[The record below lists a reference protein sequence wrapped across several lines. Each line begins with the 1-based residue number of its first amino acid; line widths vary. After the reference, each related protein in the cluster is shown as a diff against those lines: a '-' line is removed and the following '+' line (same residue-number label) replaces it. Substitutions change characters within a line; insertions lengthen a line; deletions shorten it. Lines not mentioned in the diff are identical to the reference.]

1 MWLILLLVLAIVFII
16 LSTSVFKWHPFLSLI
31 IAAFGF
37 GIFSGTLSLTDVVT
51 AVNSGFGN
59 TIGYIGIV
67 ILAGSII
74 GKFLEKSGGAFK
86 LATSALKIV
95 GKKNMPLAMSIVG
108 YIVSIPVFCDSAFIV
123 LSPLSKALAR
133 TVKISF
139 AVMAMSLSL
148 GLFIT
153 HHLIPPTPGPVA
165 AAGILE
171 ADLGT
176 VILLGLPVSLVGLII
191 AWLFSIKYAKKFSIG
206 IDGNLDLNHETNA
219 SKGSGAFEKGEAGTD
234 IDRQSYK
241 GKYNAD
247 QDLESDSDKRTGET
261 ITPDVRPD
269 TDKQVSYDPE
279 NSIDF
284 FEEGPSLLKSL
295 LPIFIPIILIILRS
309 INDLPSAPFGSD
321 ILAMIIGFVGQPSVA
336 LMLGVGLSFLLPV
349 KFSKD
354 MLSASGWLGEGIV
367 AAATIIIVTGS
378 GGAFGKVL
386 QESGIAEV
394 VKENLAGAQSLGIW
408 LPIIIAM
415 SLKIAQGSGTVSI
428 ITTASLMAPL
438 VPSLGMDSPSARALV
453 VVAIG
458 AGSMIASHAND
469 SYFWV
474 VTQMSNM
481 TVNQGYRLQTVGTL
495 ILGICTSLV
504 VYIMSLWIL

>member
-1 MWLILLLVLAIVFII
+1 MSLNDIVLA
-16 LSTSVFKWHPFLSLI
+16 
-31 IAAFGF
+31 
-37 GIFSGTLSLTDVVT
+37 
-51 AVNSGFGN
+51 VNGGFGN

-86 LATSALKIV
+86 LATGALKIV
-95 GKKNMPLAMSIVG
+95 GKKNMPLALSIVG

-133 TVKISF
+133 TIKISF
-139 AVMAMSLSL
+139 AVLAMSLSL

-176 VILLGLPVSLVGLII
+176 VILLGFPVSLLGLVV
-191 AWLFSIKYAKKFSIG
+191 AWLFSVKYAKKVPVELEEI
-206 IDGNLDLNHETNA
+206 
-219 SKGSGAFEKGEAGTD
+219 
-234 IDRQSYK
+234 
-241 GKYNAD
+241 
-247 QDLESDSDKRTGET
+247 LESESGINEKANQESKMDLDNGLISKEED
-261 ITPDVRPD
+261 
-269 TDKQVSYDPE
+269 DPLK
-279 NSIDF
+279 NPG
-284 FEEGPSLLKSL
+284 EGPSLLKSL

-309 INDLPSAPFGSD
+309 INDLPSAPFGSGD
-321 ILAMIIGFVGQPSVA
+321 TALVIGFIGQPSVA
-336 LMLGVGLSFLLPV
+336 LLIGVGLSFLLPV

-394 VKENLAGAQSLGIW
+394 VKENLSGAQSLGIW

-481 TVNQGYRLQTVGTL
+481 TVNQGYRLQTLGTL
-495 ILGICTSLV
+495 ILGICTSV
-504 VYIMSLWIL
+504 FVYLMSIWIL

>member
-1 MWLILLLVLAIVFII
+1 MWLIILLILAIVFII
-16 LSTSVFKWHPFLSLI
+16 ISTSVFKWHPFLSLI

-37 GIFSGTLSLTDVVT
+37 GVFSGTMSLNDIVS
-51 AVNSGFGN
+51 AVNGGFGN

-86 LATSALKIV
+86 LATGALKIV

-123 LSPLSKALAR
+123 LSPLSKALAK
-133 TVKISF
+133 TIKISF

-176 VILLGLPVSLVGLII
+176 VILLGLPVSLLGLVV
-191 AWLFSIKYAKKFSIG
+191 AWLFSVKYAKKFSIALEE
-206 IDGNLDLNHETNA
+206 DPV
-219 SKGSGAFEKGEAGTD
+219 SGSGVNKKKDENKK
-234 IDRQSYK
+234 S
-241 GKYNAD
+241 
-247 QDLESDSDKRTGET
+247 ESDPGET
-261 ITPDVRPD
+261 
-269 TDKQVSYDPE
+269 YEEE
-279 NSIDF
+279 NKVLNTF
-284 FEEGPSLLKSL
+284 AEGPSLLKSL

-309 INDLPSAPFGSD
+309 VNDLPSAPFGSGNG
-321 ILAMIIGFVGQPSVA
+321 AMIIGFIGQPSVA
-336 LMLGVGLSFLLPV
+336 LLIGVGLSFLLPV

-354 MLSASGWLGEGIV
+354 MLSSSGWLGEGIV

-394 VKENLAGAQSLGIW
+394 VKENLSGAQSLGIW

-474 VTQMSNM
+474 VTQMSGM
-481 TVNQGYRLQTVGTL
+481 TVNQGYRLQTMGTL
-495 ILGICTSLV
+495 ILGICTTVLV
-504 VYIMSLWIL
+504 YLMSLWIL

>member
-1 MWLILLLVLAIVFII
+1 MWLIILLILAIVFII
-16 LSTSVFKWHPFLSLI
+16 ISTSVFKWHPFLSLI

-37 GIFSGTLSLTDVVT
+37 GIFSGTMSLTDVVS
-51 AVNSGFGN
+51 AVNGGFGN

-86 LATSALKIV
+86 LATGALKIV

-123 LSPLSKALAR
+123 LSPLSKALAK
-133 TVKISF
+133 TIKISF

-176 VILLGLPVSLVGLII
+176 VILLGLPVSLLGLVI
-191 AWLFSIKYAKKFSIG
+191 AWLFSVKYAKKFHVA
-206 IDGNLDLNHETNA
+206 LDKEPV
-219 SKGSGAFEKGEAGTD
+219 SGSGVNKRNGENKK
-234 IDRQSYK
+234 S
-241 GKYNAD
+241 
-247 QDLESDSDKRTGET
+247 ESNPGET
-261 ITPDVRPD
+261 YEEDNKILD
-269 TDKQVSYDPE
+269 T
-279 NSIDF
+279 F
-284 FEEGPSLLKSL
+284 AEGPSLLKSL

-309 INDLPSAPFGSD
+309 VNDLPSAPFGSGNA
-321 ILAMIIGFVGQPSVA
+321 AMIIGFIGQPSVA
-336 LMLGVGLSFLLPV
+336 LLIGVGLSFLLPV

-354 MLSASGWLGEGIV
+354 MLSSSGWLGEGIV

-394 VKENLAGAQSLGIW
+394 VKENLSGAQSLGIW

-481 TVNQGYRLQTVGTL
+481 TVNQGYRLQTMGTL
-495 ILGICTSLV
+495 ILGICTSVLV
-504 VYIMSLWIL
+504 YLMSLWIL

>member
-16 LSTSVFKWHPFLSLI
+16 LSTSILKWHPFLSLI

-37 GIFSGTLSLTDVVT
+37 GIFSGTMSLSDVVA

-86 LATSALKIV
+86 LATGALKIV
-95 GKKNMPLAMSIVG
+95 GKKNIPLAMSIVG

-176 VILLGLPVSLVGLII
+176 VILLGLPVSLLGLII
-191 AWLFSIKYAKKFSIG
+191 AWLFSVKYAKKFSVG
-206 IDGNLDLNHETNA
+206 VEEGL
-219 SKGSGAFEKGEAGTD
+219 GSGLQANAEKRSGTSEKVEMDNHFDYFEG
-234 IDRQSYK
+234 
-241 GKYNAD
+241 
-247 QDLESDSDKRTGET
+247 
-261 ITPDVRPD
+261 
-269 TDKQVSYDPE
+269 
-279 NSIDF
+279 
-284 FEEGPSLLKSL
+284 GPSLLKSL
-295 LPIFIPIILIILRS
+295 LPIFVPIILIILRS
-309 INDLPSAPFGSD
+309 INELPSAPFGSG
-321 ILAMIIGFVGQPSVA
+321 ITALMIGFVGQPSVA

-415 SLKIAQGSGTVSI
+415 SLKIAQGSGTVAI

-481 TVNQGYRLQTVGTL
+481 TVNQGYRLQTIGTL
-495 ILGICTSLV
+495 ILGICTSLF
-504 VYIMSLWIL
+504 VYFMSLWIL